1 MSADRTELGRCPEC
15 NGSIPAGELV
25 IDYESAR
32 GQRVTA
38 AKCPS
43 CVTVV
48 TLVRD
53 PAGMP

>member
-1 MSADRTELGRCPEC
+1 MSVDNTELGRCPHCEE
-15 NGSIPAGELV
+15 PVPEDMLV

-32 GQRVTA
+32 GKRVTA

-48 TLVRD
+48 TLQ
-53 PAGMP
+53 